1 MNKKKCYFELMDLLI
16 QNTYWYDILNGLW
29 KIHGIKI
36 EEELKKQALLGSVF
50 PKNQDIFRSFTFFSF
65 NDLRVVLIGQD
76 PYINQDEAN
85 GLCFS
90 VNRGFKIPPSLRN
103 VFKEL
108 HRCYDNSRIDTDL
121 SDWAEQGVLLINTA
135 LTVRENKSGSHA
147 KIWKSFTTD
156 LIKYIGM
163 NSSNVV
169 FMLWGAHA
177 QSYKQFIN
185 NENNLILEHSHPS
198 PLSRKPFVGNN
209 HFVLCNDYLKSKN
222 IPIIKWIN

>member
-1 MNKKKCYFELMDLLI
+1 MNKKKHYFELMDSLI
-16 QNTYWYDILNGLW
+16 QGTYWSDILSGLW
-29 KIHGIKI
+29 KIHGSKI
-36 EEELKKQALLGSVF
+36 EEDLKKHDDKLF
-50 PKNQDIFRSFTFFSF
+50 PKHQDIFRAFTFFSF
-65 NDLRVVLIGQD
+65 DDLRVVLIGQD

-90 VNRGFKIPPSLRN
+90 VNRGFKVPPSLRN

-108 HRCYDNSRIDTDL
+108 HRCYDKMRIDTDL

-185 NENNLILEHSHPS
+185 SEKNLILEHSHPS

-209 HFVLCNDYLKSKN
+209 HFVLCNDYLKARN
-222 IPIIKWIN
+222 IPIIKWV

>member
-1 MNKKKCYFELMDLLI
+1 MDSLI
-16 QNTYWYDILNGLW
+16 QGTYWSDILSGLW
-29 KIHGIKI
+29 KIHGSKI
-36 EEELKKQALLGSVF
+36 EEDLKKQASLDKLF
-50 PKNQDIFRSFTFFSF
+50 PKQQDIFRAFTFFSF
-65 NDLRVVLIGQD
+65 DDLRVVLIGQD

-90 VNRGFKIPPSLRN
+90 VNRGFKVPPSLRN

-108 HRCYDNSRIDTDL
+108 HRCYGKKRIDTDL

-169 FMLWGAHA
+169 FMLWGLHA
-177 QSYKQFIN
+177 QSFSDLIDG
-185 NENNLILEHSHPS
+185 ERNLILKHSHPS
-198 PLSRKPFVGNN
+198 PLARVPFTGNN
-209 HFVLCNDYLKSKN
+209 HFELCNEYLDNKGFHK
-222 IPIIKWIN
+222 IRWIDE

>member
-1 MNKKKCYFELMDLLI
+1 MRLILTMNVKLEI
-16 QNTYWYDILNGLW
+16 SW
-29 KIHGIKI
+29 KIALKDEFKKEYFKQLVHHIKTEIKQGKKIFPKGGNIFRAFNQTPFDKIKI
-36 EEELKKQALLGSVF
+36 V
-50 PKNQDIFRSFTFFSF
+50 I
-65 NDLRVVLIGQD
+65 IGQD
-76 PYINQDEAN
+76 PYHGNGQAN

-90 VNRGFKIPPSLRN
+90 VNKGIPIPPSLHN
-103 VFKEL
+103 IFKEL
-108 HRCYDNSRIDTDL
+108 NRDIGMKLPPHGDL
-121 SDWAEQGVLLINTA
+121 TNWAEQGVLLINTA

-177 QSYKQFIN
+177 KSYKEFIN
-185 NENNLILEHSHPS
+185 SENNLILEHSHPS

-209 HFVLCNDYLKSKN
+209 HFVLCNDYLKARN
-222 IPIIKWIN
+222 IPIIKWV